1 VNSAFGWFD
10 IAWPWIGLGA
20 AGVLLVVLF
29 ATPWLRS
36 DPALRRRAD
45 PRWIGSLAV
54 AVYLVHQFEEYGLA
68 ANGVVHAFPNE
79 LCTLVGQPAYPA
91 CAIPAS
97 FFLAVNLTLVWVA
110 APVAAILAPRVPLLG
125 LVLWGVIASNAIVH
139 LVPAVALLR
148 YDAGLLTAIILFVP
162 LAVWALLGMTGDRRP
177 LARSVLVPVVGA
189 GVLMHAVLG
198 ASLLMF
204 LRGGLPAWAL
214 ISLQPLAVLFGY
226 ALAFTVGP
234 RLTPIARTTE

>member
-10 IAWPWIGLGA
+10 LAWPWIGLAA
-20 AGVLLVVLF
+20 AGVLVVVLF

-36 DPALRRRAD
+36 GPALRRRAD
-45 PRWIGSLAV
+45 PRWIGFLAV

-68 ANGVVHAFPNE
+68 ANGLSHAFPNE
-79 LCTLVGQPAYPA
+79 LCALVGQPADPA
-91 CAIPAS
+91 CAIPAP
-97 FFLAVNLTLVWVA
+97 FYLAVNITLVWVA
-110 APVAAILAPRVPLLG
+110 APVAAVLASRVPTLG

-139 LVPAVALLR
+139 IVPAVALLR

-162 LAVWALLGMTGDRRP
+162 LAIWALLGMTGDRRP

-226 ALAFTVGP
+226 ALAFAVRP
-234 RLTPIARTTE
+234 PSRPIPSTSD